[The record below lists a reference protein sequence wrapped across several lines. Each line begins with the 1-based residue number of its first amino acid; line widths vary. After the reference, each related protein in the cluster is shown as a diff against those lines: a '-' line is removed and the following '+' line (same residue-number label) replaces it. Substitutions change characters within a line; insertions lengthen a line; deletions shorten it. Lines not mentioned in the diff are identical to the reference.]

1 MPIEDAINILKSPNS
16 TFKKILD
23 SKEGL
28 KFPFLIVLV
37 SGIIAGVNS
46 YYYRLSSIAH
56 MKATYAKMGLDIST
70 LGHLMHEPNFINQIV
85 RMIVL
90 APLSWILISFII
102 FIFSRLFK
110 GKSSFK
116 GILTVTGY
124 VQVVSIIGGIISI
137 IIVTGLNQLLL
148 DGIILFVI
156 EIWALVLLIIG
167 VREANKFSTLRALGA
182 VILPFVIFVIII
194 VGLVI
199 TVLLPAKTSA
209 LAGMGSISHP
219 PVR

>member
-1 MPIEDAINILKSPNS
+1 MAIEDAINILKSPNS
-16 TFKKILD
+16 TFRKILD

-46 YYYRLSSIAH
+46 YYYKLSAIAH

-70 LGHLMHEPNFINQIV
+70 LGHLMHEPNLINQIA

-90 APLSWILISFII
+90 TLLSWILIGFII
-102 FIFSRLFK
+102 FVFSRLFK
-110 GKSSFK
+110 GRSRFK

-124 VQVVSIIGGIISI
+124 VQVVSIIGGIISVVI
-137 IIVTGLNQLLL
+137 FIGLNQLML
-148 DGIILFVI
+148 DVIIQFI
-156 EIWALVLLIIG
+156 IGIWALVILIIG

-182 VILPFVIFVIII
+182 VILPFVIFVVII

-199 TVLLPAKTSA
+199 VLLTAKTGT
-209 LAGMGSISHP
+209 LAGSISHP

>member
-1 MPIEDAINILKSPNS
+1 MAIEYAINILKSPSS
-16 TFKKILD
+16 TFRKILD

-46 YYYRLSSIAH
+46 YYYKLSAIAH

-70 LGHLMHEPNFINQIV
+70 LGHLMHEPNLINQIA

-90 APLSWILISFII
+90 TLLSWILIGFII

-124 VQVVSIIGGIISI
+124 VQVVSIIGGIVSVVIFI
-137 IIVTGLNQLLL
+137 GLNQLLL
-148 DGIILFVI
+148 DGIIQFI
-156 EIWALVLLIIG
+156 IGIWALVILIIG

-182 VILPFVIFVIII
+182 VILPFIIFVVII

-199 TVLLPAKTSA
+199 TVILKAGPSA

-219 PVR
+219 P